1 MLYPDF
7 RKTFC
12 GRLWLERSS
21 KNKHK
26 FSLSMH
32 KLLSKNHKIFKTS
45 TQRLN
50 YQLQF
55 ILSLCNGRSYATI
68 QKKKEKKKEK
78 EYWILQDL
86 LTRRFSTKLKV
97 TRVKSYIC
105 ECPFQQNFDAPS
117 HLRDCS
123 KVCTG
128 ISKFSQSNLMNFI
141 LQALSGFNLELL

>member
-1 MLYPDF
+1 MFYLDF

-26 FSLSMH
+26 FSLNMH
-32 KLLSKNHKIFKTS
+32 KLLSKNHKIFKIS

-55 ILSLCNGRSYATI
+55 ILSLCNWRSFYATI
-68 QKKKEKKKEK
+68 QKKKNEKEK

-86 LTRRFSTKLKV
+86 LTRRFSSKLKV
-97 TRVKSYIC
+97 TRGKSYIC
-105 ECPFQQNFDAPS
+105 KCPFQQNFDAPS

-128 ISKFSQSNLMNFI
+128 ISKFPQSILMNFI